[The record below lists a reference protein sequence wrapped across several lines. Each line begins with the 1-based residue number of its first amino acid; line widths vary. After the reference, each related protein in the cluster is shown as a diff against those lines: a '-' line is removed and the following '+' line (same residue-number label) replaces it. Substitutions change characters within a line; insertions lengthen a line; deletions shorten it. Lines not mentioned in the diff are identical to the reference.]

1 MVTDTLR
8 EEQPARRLGLRGGP
22 WLCIMAAMR
31 RLTALKICLV
41 LVSALFM
48 APFQHLHM
56 AGVPGGHQDSAI
68 VHSHPYSFSFPIRQ
82 QTGTRVGDA
91 HVATALNTFT
101 FVPGVPLSLPF
112 QVESANILPLFQ
124 AGTYCTLEIGQ
135 PRGHDPPWLDLSNPR
150 APPA

>member
-1 MVTDTLR
+1 
-8 EEQPARRLGLRGGP
+8 
-22 WLCIMAAMR
+22 MR
-31 RLTALKICLV
+31 RLTALKICLL

-82 QTGTRVGDA
+82 QTGTQVEDA

-112 QVESANILPLFQ
+112 QVESADILPLFQ
-124 AGTYCTLEIGQ
+124 EGTHCTLEIVQ
-135 PRGHDPPWLDLSNPR
+135 LRGHDPPWLDLSIPR
-150 APPA
+150 APPV